1 MYIRLGRR
9 TQYEYREIAFMGGEV
24 LDHPYTMRSLKSIG
38 IEGWLLVSQL
48 KHSPDTVI
56 DGESFHEWVGLF
68 VREK

>member
-9 TQYEYREIAFMGGEV
+9 TQYEYREIAFAGGEE
-24 LDHPYTMRSLKSIG
+24 LNCTKTLKSLKWIG
-38 IEGWLLVSQL
+38 SEGWFLVSQL
-48 KHSPDTVI
+48 EHSPDIVV